1 MNKTLESRHH
11 SHKVVLLA
19 LEKHKEKVALIP
31 IMIQSVDELKANIE
45 KTVVLITKVKS
56 VPVKTA
62 ANKKVARAELA
73 TVALKISS
81 ILKVY
86 AVITKDENLAS
97 NLVTT
102 ETALNIQLRHQ
113 QLLDYCK
120 NLLDLINSLGEE
132 LTPYGLTPELK
143 SELEQE
149 VADFKAAFSE
159 PRQLISERKTNNEL
173 IGELIGDATEILSDK
188 IDPFMELFIE
198 DKEFYLEYKSARMI
212 VDPATRKRT
221 EEIIQD

>member
-11 SHKVVLLA
+11 SHKVVLLS
-19 LEKHKEKVALIP
+19 LEKYKEKVALVP
-31 IMIQSVDELKANIE
+31 VMAQSVEELKSNIE
-45 KTVVLITKVKS
+45 KTVALITKVKS
-56 VPVKTA
+56 LPVKTA

-73 TVALKISS
+73 AIALKISN

-86 AVITKDENLAS
+86 AVILKDENLAS
-97 NLVTT
+97 TLETT
-102 ETALNIQLRHQ
+102 ETALSTQLRHQ

-120 NLLDLINSLGEE
+120 NLLELLNSMGET

-143 SELEQE
+143 SQLEEE
-149 VADFKAAFSE
+149 VEDFKTTFSE
-159 PRQLISERKTNNEL
+159 PRQLITERKTNNEL

-188 IDPFMELFIE
+188 IDPLMELFNE

-221 EEIIQD
+221 EELIQN